1 MPSSEKWLDRPIVGD
16 TTTMNSEVVMSNV
29 EVGSLYEWVLNNP
42 ASSAVF
48 GDYTKWCSSLQFY
61 PFEINKYG
69 TGKTY
74 KLMVG
79 FTESTKITCHG
90 VIDNKVEFGYT
101 LGQIYYPTPTFYL
114 DYEPF
119 TKVEVWLPFYGF
131 TELRIADIAGKYIQ
145 FRLYVDFHSGSA
157 QYVIGVTDNSLEFPN
172 TPFAIGI
179 DDTNTRIIGTCVFQL
194 GYSIPLGSTGLADT
208 VRNIALTG
216 IKTATALATGAIVGG
231 ITGGAQTSTTRTT
244 TTSKNAEGKQI
255 TAERESTTTTEH
267 DSNYNTIERVGTTM
281 KSAQNVLESLNVRPN
296 VERSNNTIIND
307 ITCKSIVIVKR
318 KVKPSVDITTQEFRH
333 LYGLPVGNVKQ
344 INTVHGYTEISA
356 INFEGTGFGNATNKE
371 LAMLEDMVSRGIILP

>member
-1 MPSSEKWLDRPIVGD
+1 MPSSEKWLRPKITGD
-16 TTTMNSEVVMSNV
+16 TTTMNSEVVMSASDVNN
-29 EVGSLYEWVLNNP
+29 LYEWVLNKP
-42 ASSAVF
+42 IESAIF

-61 PFEINKYG
+61 PFKINISN
-69 TGKTY
+69 TTY
-74 KLMVG
+74 KLSVG
-79 FTESTKITCHG
+79 GVQSSKILCNG
-90 VIDNKVEFGYT
+90 LIPVQAEFGYT
-101 LGQIYYPTPTFYL
+101 LGQIYYPAPSSYL

-145 FRLYVDFHSGSA
+145 FRLYIDFHSGSA
-157 QYVIGVTDNSLEFPN
+157 QYVIGVTDSALEF
-172 TPFAIGI
+172 TDLPFAITV

-194 GYSIPLGSTGLADT
+194 GYTVPLGSTGLADT
-208 VRNIALTG
+208 VRNLTLSV
-216 IKTATALATGAIVGG
+216 IKGAASFATGAIVGG
-231 ITGGAQTSTTRTT
+231 ITGGAQTSKTITT

-267 DSNYNTIERVGTTM
+267 DSNYNSIERIGTTM
-281 KSAQNVLESLNVRPN
+281 KTAQNVLESLNVRPS
-296 VERSNNTIIND
+296 VDRSNNTIINGS
-307 ITCKSIVIVKR
+307 TCTSIVIVKR

>member
-1 MPSSEKWLDRPIVGD
+1 MPSSEQWLKLPVSGD
-16 TTTMNSEVVMSNV
+16 TTTMNSKVVMGISDVN
-29 EVGSLYEWVLNNP
+29 SLYEWVLSNP
-42 ASSAVF
+42 ASSAIF
-48 GDYTKWCSSLQFY
+48 GDYTKWASSLQFY
-61 PFEINKYG
+61 PFDINKNYTSKRYYLKVGLTTSNSIGCNGLIDLRATYG
-69 TGKTY
+69 Y
-74 KLMVG
+74 
-79 FTESTKITCHG
+79 
-90 VIDNKVEFGYT
+90 N
-101 LGQIYYPTPTFYL
+101 LGQYYYAPVSSYL

-145 FRLYVDFHSGSA
+145 FRLYVDFNSGSA
-157 QYVIGVTDNSLEFPN
+157 QYVIGVTDTALEF
-172 TPFAIGI
+172 TELPFAYKV

-194 GYSIPLGSTGLADT
+194 GYTIPLGSTGLADT
-208 VRNIALTG
+208 VRNLGIAG
-216 IKTATALATGAIVGG
+216 IKAAASLATGFIVGG
-231 ITGGAQTSTTRTT
+231 ITGGAQTSKTITT

-267 DSNYNTIERVGTTM
+267 DSNYNTVERVGTTM
-281 KSAQNVLESLNVRPN
+281 KTAQNVLESLNVRPN
-296 VERSNNTIIND
+296 VERSNNTIINSASC
-307 ITCKSIVIVKR
+307 TSIIIVKR

>member
-1 MPSSEKWLDRPIVGD
+1 MPSSEKWLRPKITGD
-16 TTTMNSEVVMSNV
+16 TTTMNSEVVMSVSDVNN
-29 EVGSLYEWVLNNP
+29 LYEWVLNKP
-42 ASSAVF
+42 IESAIF

-61 PFEINKYG
+61 PFKINISN
-69 TGKTY
+69 TTY
-74 KLMVG
+74 KLSVG
-79 FTESTKITCHG
+79 GVQSSKILCNG
-90 VIDNKVEFGYT
+90 LIPVNAEFGYT
-101 LGQIYYPTPTFYL
+101 LGQIYYPTPVSYL

-119 TKVEVWLPFYGF
+119 TKVEIWLPFYGF

-145 FRLYVDFHSGSA
+145 FRLYIDFHSGSA
-157 QYVIGVTDNSLEFPN
+157 QYVIGVTDSALEFPN
-172 TPFAIGI
+172 APFALGA

-194 GYSIPLGSTGLADT
+194 GYTIPLGSTGLADT

-216 IKTATALATGAIVGG
+216 IKAAASFATGAIVGG
-231 ITGGAQTSTTRTT
+231 ITGGAQTSKTITT

-267 DSNYNTIERVGTTM
+267 DSNYNTVERIGTTM
-281 KSAQNVLESLNVRPN
+281 KTAQNVLESLNVRPS
-296 VERSNNTIIND
+296 VDRSNNTIINGS
-307 ITCKSIVIVKR
+307 TCTSIVIVKR

>member
-1 MPSSEKWLDRPIVGD
+1 MPSTEKWLRPKITGD
-16 TTTMNSEVVMSNV
+16 TTTMNSEVVMSTSDVNN
-29 EVGSLYEWVLNNP
+29 LYEWVLNNP
-42 ASSAVF
+42 IESAIF

-61 PFEINKYG
+61 PFKINISN
-69 TGKTY
+69 TTY
-74 KLMVG
+74 KLSVG
-79 FTESTKITCHG
+79 GVQSSKILCNG
-90 VIDNKVEFGYT
+90 LIPVQAEFGYT
-101 LGQIYYPTPTFYL
+101 LGQIYYPAPSSYL

-145 FRLYVDFHSGSA
+145 FRLYIDFHSGSA
-157 QYVIGVTDNSLEFPN
+157 QYVIGVTDNALEFTDP
-172 TPFAIGI
+172 PFAISV

-194 GYSIPLGSTGLADT
+194 GYTIPLGSTGLADT
-208 VRNIALTG
+208 VRNLTMAG
-216 IKTATALATGAIVGG
+216 IKAAASFATGAIVGG
-231 ITGGAQTSTTRTT
+231 ITGGAQTSKTITT

-267 DSNYNTIERVGTTM
+267 DSNYNTVERIGTTM
-281 KSAQNVLESLNVRPN
+281 KTAQNVLESLNVRPS
-296 VERSNNTIIND
+296 VDRSNNTIINGS
-307 ITCKSIVIVKR
+307 TCTSIVIVKR

>member
-1 MPSSEKWLDRPIVGD
+1 MPSSEKWLRPKITGD
-16 TTTMNSEVVMSNV
+16 TTTMNSEVVMSISDVNN
-29 EVGSLYEWVLNNP
+29 LYEWVLNNP
-42 ASSAVF
+42 IESAIF

-61 PFEINKYG
+61 PFKINISN
-69 TGKTY
+69 TTY
-74 KLMVG
+74 KLSVG
-79 FTESTKITCHG
+79 GVQSSKILCNG
-90 VIDNKVEFGYT
+90 LIPVKAEFGYT
-101 LGQIYYPTPTFYL
+101 LGQIYYPVPSSYL

-145 FRLYVDFHSGSA
+145 FRLYIDFHSGSA
-157 QYVIGVTDNSLEFPN
+157 QYVIGVTDNALEF
-172 TPFAIGI
+172 TDLPFAITV

-194 GYSIPLGSTGLADT
+194 GYTIPLGSTGLADT
-208 VRNIALTG
+208 VRNLTLTG
-216 IKTATALATGAIVGG
+216 IKAAASFATGAIVGG
-231 ITGGAQTSTTRTT
+231 ITGGAQTSKTITT

-281 KSAQNVLESLNVRPN
+281 KTAQNVLESLNVRPS
-296 VERSNNTIIND
+296 VDRSNNTIINSS
-307 ITCKSIVIVKR
+307 TCTSIVIVKR

>member
-1 MPSSEKWLDRPIVGD
+1 MPSSEKWLRPKITGD
-16 TTTMNSEVVMSNV
+16 TTTMNSEVVMSVSDVNN
-29 EVGSLYEWVLNNP
+29 LYEWVLNKP
-42 ASSAVF
+42 IESAIF

-61 PFEINKYG
+61 PFKINISN
-69 TGKTY
+69 TTY
-74 KLMVG
+74 KLSVG
-79 FTESTKITCHG
+79 GVQSSKILCNG
-90 VIDNKVEFGYT
+90 LIPSNAEFGYT
-101 LGQIYYPTPTFYL
+101 LGQIYYPTPVSYL

-119 TKVEVWLPFYGF
+119 TKVEIWLPFYGF

-145 FRLYVDFHSGSA
+145 FRLYIDFHSGSA
-157 QYVIGVTDNSLEFPN
+157 QYVIGVTDSALEFPN
-172 TPFAIGI
+172 APFALGA

-194 GYSIPLGSTGLADT
+194 GYTIPLGSTGLADT

-216 IKTATALATGAIVGG
+216 IKAAASFATGAIVGG
-231 ITGGAQTSTTRTT
+231 ITGGAQTSKTITT

-267 DSNYNTIERVGTTM
+267 DSNYNTVERIGTTM
-281 KSAQNVLESLNVRPN
+281 KTAQNVLESLNVRPS
-296 VERSNNTIIND
+296 VDRSNNTIINGS
-307 ITCKSIVIVKR
+307 TCTSIVIVKR

>member
-1 MPSSEKWLDRPIVGD
+1 MPSSEKWLRPKITGD
-16 TTTMNSEVVMSNV
+16 TTTMNSEVVMSASDVNN
-29 EVGSLYEWVLNNP
+29 LYEWVLNKP
-42 ASSAVF
+42 IESAIF

-61 PFEINKYG
+61 PFKINISN
-69 TGKTY
+69 TTY
-74 KLMVG
+74 KLSVG
-79 FTESTKITCHG
+79 GVQSSKIFCNG
-90 VIDNKVEFGYT
+90 LIPVKAEFGYT
-101 LGQIYYPTPTFYL
+101 LGQIYYPAPSSYL

-145 FRLYVDFHSGSA
+145 FRLYIDFHSGSA
-157 QYVIGVTDNSLEFPN
+157 QYVIGVTDNALEF
-172 TPFAIGI
+172 TDLPFAISV

-194 GYSIPLGSTGLADT
+194 GYTIPLGSTGLADT
-208 VRNIALTG
+208 VRNLTMAG
-216 IKTATALATGAIVGG
+216 IKAAASFATGAIVGG
-231 ITGGAQTSTTRTT
+231 ITGGAQTSKTITT

-267 DSNYNTIERVGTTM
+267 DSNYNTVERIGTTM
-281 KSAQNVLESLNVRPN
+281 KTAQNVLESLNVRPS
-296 VERSNNTIIND
+296 VDRSNNTIINGS
-307 ITCKSIVIVKR
+307 TCTSIVIVKR

>member
-1 MPSSEKWLDRPIVGD
+1 MPSSEKWLRPKIVGD
-16 TTTMNSEVVMSNV
+16 TTTMNGEVVMSRT
-29 EVGSLYEWVLNNP
+29 EVNNLYEWVLNKP
-42 ASSAVF
+42 IESAIF

-61 PFEINKYG
+61 PFKINISN
-69 TGKTY
+69 TTF
-74 KLMVG
+74 KLSVG
-79 FTESTKITCHG
+79 GVQSSKILCDG
-90 VIDNKVEFGYT
+90 LIPNYAEFGYT
-101 LGQIYYPTPTFYL
+101 LGQIYYPAPSSYL

-145 FRLYVDFHSGSA
+145 FRLYIDFHSGSA
-157 QYVIGVTDNSLEFPN
+157 QYVIGVSNNLLEFPN
-172 TPFAIGI
+172 APFAYGT

-194 GYSIPLGSTGLADT
+194 GYTIPLGSTGLADT
-208 VRNIALTG
+208 VRNLTLTG
-216 IKTATALATGAIVGG
+216 IKAAASFATGAIVGG
-231 ITGGAQTSTTRTT
+231 ITGGAQTSKTITT

-267 DSNYNTIERVGTTM
+267 DSNYNTVERIGTTM
-281 KSAQNVLESLNVRPN
+281 KTAQNVLESLNVRPS
-296 VERSNNTIIND
+296 VDRSNNTIINGS
-307 ITCKSIVIVKR
+307 TCTSIVIVKR

>member
-1 MPSSEKWLDRPIVGD
+1 MPSSEKWLRPKITGD
-16 TTTMNSEVVMSNV
+16 TTTMNSEVVMSVSDVNN
-29 EVGSLYEWVLNNP
+29 LYEWVLNNP
-42 ASSAVF
+42 IESAIF

-61 PFEINKYG
+61 PFKINISN
-69 TGKTY
+69 TTY
-74 KLMVG
+74 KLSVG
-79 FTESTKITCHG
+79 GVQSSKILCNG
-90 VIDNKVEFGYT
+90 LIPVKAEFGYT
-101 LGQIYYPTPTFYL
+101 LGQIYYPVPSSYL

-145 FRLYVDFHSGSA
+145 FRLYIDFHSGSA
-157 QYVIGVTDNSLEFPN
+157 QYVIGVTDNALEF
-172 TPFAIGI
+172 TDLPFAITV

-194 GYSIPLGSTGLADT
+194 GYTIPLGSTGLADT
-208 VRNIALTG
+208 VRNLTLTG
-216 IKTATALATGAIVGG
+216 IKAATSFATGAIVGG
-231 ITGGAQTSTTRTT
+231 ITGGAQTSKTITT

-281 KSAQNVLESLNVRPN
+281 KTAQNVLESLNVRPS
-296 VERSNNTIIND
+296 VDRSNNTIINSS
-307 ITCKSIVIVKR
+307 TCTSIVIVKR

-344 INTVHGYTEISA
+344 INTVHGYTEISS

>member
-1 MPSSEKWLDRPIVGD
+1 MPSSEKWLRPKITGD
-16 TTTMNSEVVMSNV
+16 TTTMNSEVVMSTSDVNN
-29 EVGSLYEWVLNNP
+29 LYEWVLNKP
-42 ASSAVF
+42 IESAIF

-61 PFEINKYG
+61 PFKINISN
-69 TGKTY
+69 TTY
-74 KLMVG
+74 KLSVG
-79 FTESTKITCHG
+79 GVQSSKILCNG
-90 VIDNKVEFGYT
+90 LIPAKAEFGYT
-101 LGQIYYPTPTFYL
+101 LGQIYYPAPSSYL

-119 TKVEVWLPFYGF
+119 TKIEVWLPFYGF

-145 FRLYVDFHSGSA
+145 FRLYIDFHSGSA
-157 QYVIGVTDNSLEFPN
+157 QYVIGVTDNALEF
-172 TPFAIGI
+172 TDLPFAISV

-194 GYSIPLGSTGLADT
+194 GYTIPLGSTGLADT
-208 VRNIALTG
+208 VRNLTLSV
-216 IKTATALATGAIVGG
+216 IKGAASFATGAIVGG
-231 ITGGAQTSTTRTT
+231 ITGGAQTSKTITT

-267 DSNYNTIERVGTTM
+267 DSNYNSIERIGTTM
-281 KSAQNVLESLNVRPN
+281 KTAQNVLESLNVRPS
-296 VERSNNTIIND
+296 VDRSNNTIINGS
-307 ITCKSIVIVKR
+307 TCTSIVIVKR

>member
-1 MPSSEKWLDRPIVGD
+1 MTSSEKWLRPKITGD
-16 TTTMNSEVVMSNV
+16 TTTMNSEVVMSTSDVNN
-29 EVGSLYEWVLNNP
+29 LYEWVLNKP
-42 ASSAVF
+42 IESAIF

-61 PFEINKYG
+61 PFKINISN
-69 TGKTY
+69 TTY
-74 KLMVG
+74 KLSVG
-79 FTESTKITCHG
+79 GVQSSKILCNG
-90 VIDNKVEFGYT
+90 LIPVQAEFGYT
-101 LGQIYYPTPTFYL
+101 LGQIYYPAPSSYL

-194 GYSIPLGSTGLADT
+194 GYTVPLGSTGLSDT
-208 VRNIALTG
+208 IRNVALAG
-216 IKTATALATGAIVGG
+216 IKGAASLVTGGLINS
-231 ITGGAQTSTTRTT
+231 ITGGAQTSKTITT

-267 DSNYNTIERVGTTM
+267 DSNYNTVERIGTTM
-281 KSAQNVLESLNVRPN
+281 KTAQNVLESLNVRPS
-296 VERSNNTIIND
+296 VDRSNNTIINGS
-307 ITCKSIVIVKR
+307 TCTSIVIVKR

>member
-1 MPSSEKWLDRPIVGD
+1 MPSSEKWIHPKNTGD
-16 TTTMNSEVVMSNV
+16 TSTMNSQVVMSFDDVNN
-29 EVGSLYEWVLNNP
+29 LYEWVLNSP
-42 ASSAVF
+42 IESAIF

-61 PFEINKYG
+61 PFKINISN
-69 TGKTY
+69 TTY
-74 KLMVG
+74 KLSVG
-79 FTESTKITCHG
+79 GVQSPKILCNG
-90 VIDNKVEFGYT
+90 RIPPKAEFGYT
-101 LGQIYYPTPTFYL
+101 LGQVYYPAPVSYL

-145 FRLYVDFHSGSA
+145 FRLYIDFHSGSA
-157 QYVIGVTDNSLEFPN
+157 QYVIGVTNNALEF
-172 TPFAIGI
+172 TDLPFAINV

-194 GYSIPLGSTGLADT
+194 GYTIPLGSTGLADT
-208 VRNIALTG
+208 VRNLTMAG
-216 IKTATALATGAIVGG
+216 IKAAASFATGAIVGG
-231 ITGGAQTSTTRTT
+231 ITGGAQTSKTITT

-267 DSNYNTIERVGTTM
+267 DSNYNTVERIGTTM
-281 KSAQNVLESLNVRPN
+281 KTAQNVLESLNVRPS
-296 VERSNNTIIND
+296 VDRSNNTIINGS
-307 ITCKSIVIVKR
+307 TCTSIVIVKR

>member
-1 MPSSEKWLDRPIVGD
+1 MPSSEKWLRPKITGD
-16 TTTMNSEVVMSNV
+16 TTTMNSEVVMSTSDVNN
-29 EVGSLYEWVLNNP
+29 LYEWVLNKP
-42 ASSAVF
+42 IESAIF

-61 PFEINKYG
+61 PFKINISN
-69 TGKTY
+69 TTY
-74 KLMVG
+74 KLSVG
-79 FTESTKITCHG
+79 GVQSSKILCNGLIPTKA
-90 VIDNKVEFGYT
+90 EFGYT
-101 LGQIYYPTPTFYL
+101 LGQIYYPAPISYL

-145 FRLYVDFHSGSA
+145 FRLYIDFHSGSA
-157 QYVIGVTDNSLEFPN
+157 QYVIGVTDNALEF
-172 TPFAIGI
+172 TDLPFAISV

-194 GYSIPLGSTGLADT
+194 GYTIPLGSTGLADT
-208 VRNIALTG
+208 VRNLTLTG
-216 IKTATALATGAIVGG
+216 IKAAASFATGAIVGG
-231 ITGGAQTSTTRTT
+231 ITGGAQTSKTITT

-267 DSNYNTIERVGTTM
+267 DSNYNTVERIGTTM
-281 KSAQNVLESLNVRPN
+281 KTAQNVLESLNVRPN
-296 VERSNNTIIND
+296 VERSNNTIINSASC
-307 ITCKSIVIVKR
+307 TSIVIVKR

>member
-1 MPSSEKWLDRPIVGD
+1 MPSSEKWLRPKITGD
-16 TTTMNSEVVMSNV
+16 TTTMNSEVVMSASDVNN
-29 EVGSLYEWVLNNP
+29 LYEWVLNKP
-42 ASSAVF
+42 VESAIFV
-48 GDYTKWCSSLQFY
+48 DYTKWCSSLQFY
-61 PFEINKYG
+61 PFKINISNR
-69 TGKTY
+69 TY
-74 KLMVG
+74 KLSVG
-79 FTESTKITCHG
+79 GVQSSKILCDGLIPTKA
-90 VIDNKVEFGYT
+90 EFGYT
-101 LGQIYYPTPTFYL
+101 LGQIYYPAPASYL

-145 FRLYVDFHSGSA
+145 FRLYIDFHSGSA
-157 QYVIGVTDNSLEFPN
+157 QYVIGVTDSALEFTDP
-172 TPFAIGI
+172 PFAISV

-194 GYSIPLGSTGLADT
+194 GYTIPLGSTGLADT
-208 VRNIALTG
+208 VRNLTLTG
-216 IKTATALATGAIVGG
+216 IKAAASFATGAIIGG
-231 ITGGAQTSTTRTT
+231 ITGGAQTSKTITT

-267 DSNYNTIERVGTTM
+267 DSNYNTVERIGTTM
-281 KSAQNVLESLNVRPN
+281 KTAQNVLESLNVRPN
-296 VERSNNTIIND
+296 VDRSNNTIINGS
-307 ITCKSIVIVKR
+307 TCTSIVIVKR

>member
-1 MPSSEKWLDRPIVGD
+1 MPSSEKWLRPKIVGD
-16 TTTMNSEVVMSNV
+16 TTTMNSEVVMSRS
-29 EVGSLYEWVLNNP
+29 EVNELYEWVLNNP
-42 ASSAVF
+42 IESAIF

-61 PFEINKYG
+61 PFKINISN
-69 TGKTY
+69 TTY
-74 KLMVG
+74 KLSVG
-79 FTESTKITCHG
+79 GVQSSKILCDGLIPNKAES
-90 VIDNKVEFGYT
+90 GYT
-101 LGQIYYPTPTFYL
+101 LGQIYYPAPSSYL

-145 FRLYVDFHSGSA
+145 FRLYIDFHSGSA
-157 QYVIGVTDNSLEFPN
+157 QYVIGVTENALEFTDP
-172 TPFAIGI
+172 PFAISV
-179 DDTNTRIIGTCVFQL
+179 DDTNTRIIGTCAFQI
-194 GYSIPLGSTGLADT
+194 GYTIPLGSTGLADT
-208 VRNIALTG
+208 VRNLTLTG
-216 IKTATALATGAIVGG
+216 IKAAASFATGAIVGG
-231 ITGGAQTSTTRTT
+231 ITGGAQTSKTITT

-281 KSAQNVLESLNVRPN
+281 KTAQNVLESLNVRPN
-296 VERSNNTIIND
+296 VERSNNTIINSASC
-307 ITCKSIVIVKR
+307 TSIVIVKR

>member
-1 MPSSEKWLDRPIVGD
+1 MPSSEKWLRPKITGD
-16 TTTMNSEVVMSNV
+16 TTTMNSEVVMSVSDVNN
-29 EVGSLYEWVLNNP
+29 LYEWVLNNP
-42 ASSAVF
+42 IESAIF

-61 PFEINKYG
+61 PFKINISN
-69 TGKTY
+69 TTY
-74 KLMVG
+74 KLSVG
-79 FTESTKITCHG
+79 GVQSSKILCNG
-90 VIDNKVEFGYT
+90 LIPVKAEFGYT
-101 LGQIYYPTPTFYL
+101 LGQIYYPVPSSYL

-145 FRLYVDFHSGSA
+145 FRLYIDFHSGSA
-157 QYVIGVTDNSLEFPN
+157 QYVIGVTDNALEF
-172 TPFAIGI
+172 TDLPFAITV

-194 GYSIPLGSTGLADT
+194 GYTIPLGSTGLADT
-208 VRNIALTG
+208 VRNLTLTG
-216 IKTATALATGAIVGG
+216 IKAAASFATGAIVGG
-231 ITGGAQTSTTRTT
+231 ITGGAQTSKTITT

-281 KSAQNVLESLNVRPN
+281 KTAQNVLESLNVRPS
-296 VERSNNTIIND
+296 VDRSNNTIINSS
-307 ITCKSIVIVKR
+307 TCTSIVIVKR

>member
-1 MPSSEKWLDRPIVGD
+1 MPSSEKWLRPKITGD
-16 TTTMNSEVVMSNV
+16 TTTMNSEVVMSVSDVNN
-29 EVGSLYEWVLNNP
+29 LYEWVLNNP
-42 ASSAVF
+42 IESAIF

-61 PFEINKYG
+61 PFKINISN
-69 TGKTY
+69 TTY
-74 KLMVG
+74 KLSVG
-79 FTESTKITCHG
+79 GVQSSKILCNGLIPVKT
-90 VIDNKVEFGYT
+90 EFGYT
-101 LGQIYYPTPTFYL
+101 LGQIYYPVPSSYL

-145 FRLYVDFHSGSA
+145 FRLYIDFHSGSA
-157 QYVIGVTDNSLEFPN
+157 QYVIGVTDNALEF
-172 TPFAIGI
+172 TDLPFAITV

-194 GYSIPLGSTGLADT
+194 GYTIPLGSTGLADT
-208 VRNIALTG
+208 VRNLTLTG
-216 IKTATALATGAIVGG
+216 IKAAASFATGAIVGG
-231 ITGGAQTSTTRTT
+231 ITGGAQTSKTITT

-267 DSNYNTIERVGTTM
+267 DSNYNTVERIGTTM
-281 KSAQNVLESLNVRPN
+281 KTAQNVLESLNVRPS
-296 VERSNNTIIND
+296 VDRSNNTIINSS
-307 ITCKSIVIVKR
+307 TCTSIVIVKR

>member
-1 MPSSEKWLDRPIVGD
+1 MPSSEKWLRPKITGD
-16 TTTMNSEVVMSNV
+16 TTTMNSEVVMSTSDVNN
-29 EVGSLYEWVLNNP
+29 LYEWVLNKP
-42 ASSAVF
+42 IESAIF

-61 PFEINKYG
+61 PFKINISN
-69 TGKTY
+69 TTY
-74 KLMVG
+74 KLSVG
-79 FTESTKITCHG
+79 GVQSSKILCNGLIPT
-90 VIDNKVEFGYT
+90 NAEFGYT
-101 LGQIYYPTPTFYL
+101 LGQIYYPAPSSYL

-157 QYVIGVTDNSLEFPN
+157 QYVIGVTDNALEF
-172 TPFAIGI
+172 TDLPFAISV

-194 GYSIPLGSTGLADT
+194 GYTIPLGSTGLAET
-208 VRNIALTG
+208 VRNLTLSV
-216 IKTATALATGAIVGG
+216 IKGAASFATGAIVGG
-231 ITGGAQTSTTRTT
+231 ITGGAQTSKTITT

-296 VERSNNTIIND
+296 VDRSNNTIINGS
-307 ITCKSIVIVKR
+307 TCTSIVIVKR

>member
-1 MPSSEKWLDRPIVGD
+1 MPSSEKWLRPKITGD
-16 TTTMNSEVVMSNV
+16 TTTMNSEVVMSISDVNN
-29 EVGSLYEWVLNNP
+29 LYEWVLNNP
-42 ASSAVF
+42 IESAIF

-61 PFEINKYG
+61 PFKINISN
-69 TGKTY
+69 TTY
-74 KLMVG
+74 KLSVG
-79 FTESTKITCHG
+79 GVQSSKILCNG
-90 VIDNKVEFGYT
+90 LIPVKAEFGYT
-101 LGQIYYPTPTFYL
+101 LGQIYYPVPSSYL

-145 FRLYVDFHSGSA
+145 FRLYIDFHSGSA
-157 QYVIGVTDNSLEFPN
+157 QYVIGVTDNALEF
-172 TPFAIGI
+172 TDLPFAITV

-194 GYSIPLGSTGLADT
+194 GYTIPLGSTGLADT
-208 VRNIALTG
+208 VRNLTLTG
-216 IKTATALATGAIVGG
+216 IKAATSFATGAIVGG
-231 ITGGAQTSTTRTT
+231 ITGGAQTSKTITT

-281 KSAQNVLESLNVRPN
+281 KTAQNVLESLNVRPS
-296 VERSNNTIIND
+296 VDRSNNTIINSS
-307 ITCKSIVIVKR
+307 TCTSIVIVKR

-344 INTVHGYTEISA
+344 INTVHGYTEISS